1 VPLKKLRDFR
11 RRHLAPIYL
20 NSTVQRWTIGIVSAI
35 ILALLLS
42 PGIHFPP
49 EHYQV
54 GDVASADV
62 KSTQDFLVE
71 DESVTL
77 KKRIEAE
84 MAVPSVYDYDPS
96 ILQKAMGKMRN
107 SFSLMRGYG
116 EPDEVKGREEERKK
130 EFEELLGIP
139 LTRPESPG
147 PGKGEGDRCTK
158 YPNSNREVKAAI
170 RYYCGFGSGRG
181 HH

>member
-1 VPLKKLRDFR
+1 
-11 RRHLAPIYL
+11 
-20 NSTVQRWTIGIVSAI
+20 
-35 ILALLLS
+35 
-42 PGIHFPP
+42 
-49 EHYQV
+49 V

-130 EFEELLGIP
+130 EFEELLGITFAPKEFQSLARRGFVQPIEDILLGFVQP
-139 LTRPESPG
+139 LTN
-147 PGKGEGDRCTK
+147 KGIVGDRNPGISWPRK
-158 YPNSNREVKAAI
+158 R
-170 RYYCGFGSGRG
+170 GRG
-181 HH
+181 SLYEISKLKPRG